1 MTVGL
6 KKSLIAV
13 LVVLL
18 LPLAAFAKDA
28 AVVVAKNSTLTGV
41 HSADLTKAFK
51 TLPPKWPDGREIII
65 VVKGVNTPEAI
76 AVGTKLLGQSGDFL
90 TSAAGKMRIIV
101 ANSDADVIK
110 TVSAVPNSIGIVDIY
125 SITGAVSVVKVDG
138 KLPLEPGYL
147 LHYN

>member
-1 MTVGL
+1 M
-6 KKSLIAV
+6 
-13 LVVLL
+13 
-18 LPLAAFAKDA
+18 LPLSAFAKDA
-28 AVVVAKNSTLTGV
+28 AVVVAKTSTITAV
-41 HSADLTKAFK
+41 HSAELAKAFK
-51 TLPPKWPDGREIII
+51 TLPPKWPDGKEIII
-65 VVKGVNTPEAI
+65 VVKAVNTPEAV
-76 AVGTKLLGQSGDFL
+76 AVGSKLLGQTGDFL

-101 ANSDADVIK
+101 TTSDADTIK

>member
-1 MTVGL
+1 MKVVL
-6 KKSLIAV
+6 QKSLIAV
-13 LVVLL
+13 AALL
-18 LPLAAFAKDA
+18 LPLAALAKDA
-28 AVVVAKNSTLTGV
+28 AVVVAKTSSVTAIHTV
-41 HSADLTKAFK
+41 DFAKAFK

-65 VVKGVNTPEAI
+65 VVKAANSPEAI

-90 TSAAGKMRIIV
+90 ATAAGKMRIIIV
-101 ANSDADVIK
+101 PSDADVIK

-125 SITGAVSVVKVDG
+125 SITGAVNVLKVDG

>member
-1 MTVGL
+1 MAVAL
-6 KKSLIAV
+6 KKSLIAAFF
-13 LVVLL
+13 VLL
-18 LPLAAFAKDA
+18 VPLAALAKDA
-28 AVVVAKNSTLTGV
+28 AVVVAKTSTLTAV

-65 VVKGVNTPEAI
+65 VVKAVNTPEAT
-76 AVGTKLLGQSGDFL
+76 AVATKLLGQTGDFFAG
-90 TSAAGKMRIIV
+90 AAGKMRIIV
-101 ANSDADVIK
+101 ANTDADVIK
-110 TVSAVPNSIGIVDIY
+110 TVSSIPNSIGIVDIY

>member
-1 MTVGL
+1 MSSAPN
-6 KKSLIAV
+6 KSLIAV
-13 LVVLL
+13 MFILL

-28 AVVVAKNSTLTGV
+28 AVVVAKSSTITAI
-41 HSADLTKAFK
+41 HAADMTKAFK

-65 VVKGVNTPEAI
+65 VLKAVNNPEAN
-76 AVGTKLLGQSGDFL
+76 AVGARLLGQSADFL
-90 TSAAGKMRIIV
+90 AASGGKLKVIIV
-101 ANSDADVIK
+101 ASDADVIK
-110 TVSAVPNSIGIVDIY
+110 TVSSMTNAIGIVDIY